1 MNANLPR
8 RAAMALFLHCS
19 GSGPRQWQPITAAL
33 ACHVDCVAPTL
44 IGYGEGESWRGGQP
58 LTLDDEVD
66 HLAEHLYANP
76 DGVHL
81 VGHSYGAA
89 IALQAALRHPHQ
101 VRSLTLYEPVRFSML
116 FGSPA
121 TAGAAQV
128 VIALGR
134 DMKRRILH
142 GYGRH
147 VSADNVH
154 VVTPWAD
161 GSALRPSPRCENRLA
176 RELGLHETFNLVYS
190 GKLGVAHDVDT
201 LVVRG
206 VAATS

>member
-33 ACHVDCVAPTL
+33 AGHVDCVAPTL

-121 TAGAAQV
+121 TAGAARSGVTTRRCWPVTGSSHELEYCQFRQPSRP
-128 VIALGR
+128 LGGGTISPCCAY
-134 DMKRRILH
+134 K
-142 GYGRH
+142 
-147 VSADNVH
+147 SA
-154 VVTPWAD
+154 
-161 GSALRPSPRCENRLA
+161 
-176 RELGLHETFNLVYS
+176 
-190 GKLGVAHDVDT
+190 
-201 LVVRG
+201 
-206 VAATS
+206 